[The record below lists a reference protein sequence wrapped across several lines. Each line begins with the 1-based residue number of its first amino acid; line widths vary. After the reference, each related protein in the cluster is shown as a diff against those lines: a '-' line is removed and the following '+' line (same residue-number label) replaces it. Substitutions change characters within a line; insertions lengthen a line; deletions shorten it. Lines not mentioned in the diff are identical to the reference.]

1 MTQTSGAPTARSPL
15 SLPELTVML
24 ASLTATVAFSIDAM
38 MPALPQIAAEL
49 SPDAINRAQLVL
61 TAFVLGM
68 GVGTLF
74 AGPISDAIGRKLTI
88 AGGIAIYIVGA
99 LMAAHAQS
107 LEALLIARV
116 VQGLGAAAPR
126 ITVMALVRDLF
137 AGREMARVTS
147 FIMMIFIL
155 VPAVAPSVGAMI
167 ISFYGWRGV
176 FWAFIVFGLIGVS
189 WLWLRQ
195 PETLA
200 PENRRPLSVSKLSA
214 AAREVLAH
222 YEVRIY
228 IVTITL
234 GFGQMFALLSSAQQL
249 YAAHGVTD
257 TFPMWFAMGALLA
270 GTGSVFNARY
280 VMRLGM
286 RKIVKASYIMQIIVS
301 SVMLVLVLTGLTAG
315 ASGLPLVFLYTVSV
329 FWMAGVTFGNLNAL
343 ALEHMGHIAGMAASI
358 VTAIST
364 VGAVLIAAPVGLL
377 FNGTALPIVIATL
390 ICSSLAWWLIRKTQT
405 S

>member
-1 MTQTSGAPTARSPL
+1 L

-116 VQGLGAAAPR
+116 VQGVGASAPR

-155 VPAVAPSVGAMI
+155 VPAVAPSIGAMI
-167 ISFYGWRGV
+167 ISFAGWRGV

-200 PENRRPLSVSKLSA
+200 PQNRRPLSVSKLSA

-257 TFPMWFAMGALLA
+257 TFPMWFAAGALLA

-280 VMRLGM
+280 VMKLGM

-301 SVMLVLVLTGLTAG
+301 SVMLVLVLSGMTAG
-315 ASGLPLVFLYTVSV
+315 ASGLPLIFFYTVSV

-343 ALEHMGHIAGMAASI
+343 ALEHMGHIAGMAASV

-390 ICSSLAWWLIRKTQT
+390 TCSSLAWWLIRKTQT
-405 S
+405 N

>member
-1 MTQTSGAPTARSPL
+1 MSQTSGAPTARSPL

-49 SPDAINRAQLVL
+49 SPNAINRAQLVL